1 MSKNKCL
8 LLNYGFISIAI
19 LCYNMKIEKGKVLM
33 LSFIDELQ
41 KHYDL
46 VIYLIIGVIFIFFLI
61 VFFLFF
67 NKKKKYMNKLEKL
80 KAEFKKI
87 DELPITTALTKIEE
101 LGMRNISFSSMSS
114 IYVKRYLDY
123 SDKSEALS

>member
-8 LLNYGFISIAI
+8 LLNYGFIFIAI

-46 VIYLIIGVIFIFFLI
+46 VLKYI
-61 VFFLFF
+61 VS
-67 NKKKKYMNKLEKL
+67 
-80 KAEFKKI
+80 
-87 DELPITTALTKIEE
+87 AL
-101 LGMRNISFSSMSS
+101 
-114 IYVKRYLDY
+114 YAV
-123 SDKSEALS
+123 